1 MDLENDFAALTCAQ
15 NRPPEQFEALTE
27 TCEQVLWVFKL
38 NLTTSPIFL
47 NQIEVECSRDKEVI
61 DNCKNRFPAKE
72 NAGHFMSCLITEK
85 LDEGLK
91 PSCRDFLTQIEA
103 VIFRY
108 VINYVIITL
117 TNFLYKE
124 KKIVQPSLSVNCEH
138 EFYRVSHKSLNDFMR
153 LF

>member
-117 TNFLYKE
+117 TNFLY
-124 KKIVQPSLSVNCEH
+124 I
-138 EFYRVSHKSLNDFMR
+138 YI
-153 LF
+153 

>member
-47 NQIEVECSRDKEVI
+47 NQIEVECSRDKEII

-108 VINYVIITL
+108 VITQVNSQVHT
-117 TNFLYKE
+117 E
-124 KKIVQPSLSVNCEH
+124 KQKRP
-138 EFYRVSHKSLNDFMR
+138 RVSVQGVESLWGDCRFIPADWGSQ
-153 LF
+153 

>member
-47 NQIEVECSRDKEVI
+47 NQIEVECSRDKEII

-103 VIFRY
+103 VIFR
-108 VINYVIITL
+108 
-117 TNFLYKE
+117 
-124 KKIVQPSLSVNCEH
+124 
-138 EFYRVSHKSLNDFMR
+138 
-153 LF
+153 

>member
-1 MDLENDFAALTCAQ
+1 MTKMDLENDFAALTCAQ

-124 KKIVQPSLSVNCEH
+124 KKIVKPSLSVNMSFTGCLI
-138 EFYRVSHKSLNDFMR
+138 SL
-153 LF
+153 

>member
-124 KKIVQPSLSVNCEH
+124 KKIVKPSLSVNMSFTGCLI
-138 EFYRVSHKSLNDFMR
+138 SL
-153 LF
+153 